1 MSVDRL
7 DNDGLLFDEFKISF
21 DATSSSVVSTTTET
35 ITHTNHGFVTGDPVK
50 YFVGVSGSAI
60 GGLVN
65 GTEYFV
71 IRMDNNI
78 LKLSSSYSNAVSGTP
93 IDITSV
99 ASAGTAHILTK
110 SNSILFKVFEGNYPV
125 GSIYANKSS
134 SANPNTYLSGGGH
147 AVWSSIVGR
156 VIVGVGAGS
165 DGTDSVNFS
174 EDEDIDQSYRDKIY
188 WFSWCISLLIS
199 VCNGLM
205 QLLSLSK
212 QYSSYIL
219 VREKLIA
226 EGWKYLK
233 GYRIHQAV
241 PSCLTPPSSKP
252 ALTEVYRCGDYF
264 GLPSIDSAMKS
275 GRLTAE
281 HIIRE
286 FQF

>member
-174 EDEDIDQSYRDKIY
+174 EDETGGAYK
-188 WFSWCISLLIS
+188 
-199 VCNGLM
+199 
-205 QLLSLSK
+205 
-212 QYSSYIL
+212 
-219 VREKLIA
+219 
-226 EGWKYLK
+226 
-233 GYRIHQAV
+233 H
-241 PSCLTPPSSKP
+241 
-252 ALTEVYRCGDYF
+252 ALTEAELAAHTHNFTRENPRGSGPNGSGDGSSSF
-264 GLPSIDSAMKS
+264 FTDTTQSTGS
-275 GRLTAE
+275 GDAHNNIQPYQTAYMWE
-281 HIIRE
+281 RTA
-286 FQF
+286 